1 MKIIATCF
9 WKMLYHY
16 QCNDVVGVL
25 GYKKK
30 SFSGGYDMFVRL
42 IIGLLTGRINV
53 EYFFFAARLERNS
66 RNRMKKVFKNDSTS
80 YILAG
85 IFFESWTPRTQEQ
98 QTLYLLPEKA
108 SLCQQH
114 LLKRTGSL
122 NLHIK
127 TCREQ

>member
-30 SFSGGYDMFVRL
+30 SFSGGYDKFVRL

-80 YILAG
+80 PSVGRWYGQAK
-85 IFFESWTPRTQEQ
+85 FTPTENNQ
-98 QTLYLLPEKA
+98 
-108 SLCQQH
+108 
-114 LLKRTGSL
+114 
-122 NLHIK
+122 
-127 TCREQ
+127 REE